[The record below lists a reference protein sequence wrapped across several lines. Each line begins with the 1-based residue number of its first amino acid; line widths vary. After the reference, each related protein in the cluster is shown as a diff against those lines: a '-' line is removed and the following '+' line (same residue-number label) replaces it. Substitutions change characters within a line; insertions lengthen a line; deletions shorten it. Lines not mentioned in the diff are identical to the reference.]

1 MFKNF
6 YENLAQSLV
15 DKLPPAPNKF
25 NLDTT
30 KSFYESL
37 NILNT
42 SKLQEVNIV
51 STIKMLKQTNCN
63 KAPGIDKLLGI
74 IFIKDGADLLAAL
87 ITKSINLSISTSL
100 SRFI

>member
-1 MFKNF
+1 MFKIF

-42 SKLQEVNIV
+42 FKLQEVNIV
-51 STIKMLKQTNCN
+51 STLKMLKQTNAN

-74 IFIKDGADLLAAL
+74 FIKDGADLLAAP
-87 ITKSINLSISTSL
+87 ITKIINLSIST
-100 SRFI
+100 